1 MQAKDKSD
9 AVVGTDM
16 TNQGVV
22 EALNEIGI
30 EFFRTKVGDKYIS
43 RELVSR
49 DLNLGGETSGHII
62 QREFSE
68 SGDANIAL
76 IQSLAALKELET
88 TLKDIQSKIDYKPN
102 ILETIKV
109 DDQNIIEN
117 KSFKDSVNSI
127 EKKFPSSRISV
138 RKSGTEISKIR
149 VMVESNSDDEVK
161 TVLEEIKS
169 LVV

>member
-1 MQAKDKSD
+1 
-9 AVVGTDM
+9 M
-16 TNQGVV
+16 TNEGVV
-22 EALNEIGI
+22 EALNKRGI
-30 EFFRTKVGDKYIS
+30 NFFRTKVGDKYIS

-62 QREFSE
+62 QRELSE

-109 DDQNIIEN
+109 DDQNIVEN
-117 KSFKDSVNSI
+117 EAFKDSVSSI

>member
-1 MQAKDKSD
+1 M
-9 AVVGTDM
+9 
-16 TNQGVV
+16 
-22 EALNEIGI
+22 
-30 EFFRTKVGDKYIS
+30 
-43 RELVSR
+43 
-49 DLNLGGETSGHII
+49 
-62 QREFSE
+62 
-68 SGDANIAL
+68 
-76 IQSLAALKELET
+76 KELET

-109 DDQNIIEN
+109 DDQNIVEN
-117 KSFKDSVNSI
+117 EAFKDSVNSI

-169 LVV
+169 LVVKCQKL

>member
-1 MQAKDKSD
+1 
-9 AVVGTDM
+9 M
-16 TNQGVV
+16 TNEGVV
-22 EALNEIGI
+22 EALNKIGI
-30 EFFRTKVGDKYIS
+30 DFYRTKVGDKYIS

-117 KSFKDSVNSI
+117 EAFKDSVNSI
-127 EKKFPSSRISV
+127 EKKFPSSRISI